1 MPMTKQLDATGLQC
15 PLPVLRIRKFLQELK
30 SGDRLTVI
38 ADDPV
43 AAIDVPHFC
52 SEQGHA
58 LIAVSEIESGIR
70 FEIQKK

>member
-1 MPMTKQLDATGLQC
+1 MTKQLDATGLQC
-15 PLPVLRIRKFLQELK
+15 PLPVLRIRKFLQGLE